1 MLNAK
6 TLIRTSSAALRRK
19 WWQSRL
25 AELGSNA
32 DIQPTV
38 HIEYASKIRVGDDC
52 RIARQAILRAN
63 TDDCRSIRLGNNVSL
78 LESTLISANRGHVT
92 IGDNSWIGPHSVVY
106 GNGGVD
112 IGDHVLIASHCTIN
126 TVSHNFS
133 ATDMPINLQ
142 GINTDPV
149 IIEND
154 VWIGTNAVIMQGVRI
169 GYGSIIGAG
178 AVVTKSIPPFSIAVG
193 VPAKVTATSSPTF
206 DHPQTSTGLSRWI
219 TMWLWNRLWTRSPVS
234 SARRD

>member
-1 MLNAK
+1 MLNPK
-6 TLIRTSSAALRRK
+6 TIIRTSSAALRRK

-25 AELGSNA
+25 EELGNNA

-38 HIEYASKIRVGDDC
+38 HMEYASKIRVGNDC

-63 TDDCRSIRLGNNVSL
+63 TDDSRSVCLGNSVSL
-78 LESTLISANRGHVT
+78 LEGTLISANRGHVT
-92 IGDNSWIGPHSVVY
+92 IGDHSWLGPHSVIY

-112 IGDHVLIASHCTIN
+112 IGEHVLIASHCTIN
-126 TVSHNFS
+126 TVSHNYS
-133 ATDMPINLQ
+133 ATDMPMNCQ

-154 VWIGTNAVIMQGVRI
+154 VWIGTSAAIMQGVRI

-178 AVVTKSIPPFSIAVG
+178 AIVTKSIPPFSIAVG
-193 VPAKVTATSSPTF
+193 VPARITGTREEMFRHGNTANKFPNVRELEC
-206 DHPQTSTGLSRWI
+206 H
-219 TMWLWNRLWTRSPVS
+219 
-234 SARRD
+234 